1 MRKLKL
7 QIQISI
13 DGFVARPNGMLDW
26 MTFIPDEQQM
36 QYVNDFTDAGDTI
49 LLGRKMADGFVN
61 FWTSVVLNGQESP
74 KYDFARKMVDT
85 PKIVF
90 TKTLDESPWANTVLA
105 KGDLVEEVKT
115 LKAQEGKDIIVYG
128 GVSFVSSLIKADLI
142 DEYHLFVNPV
152 MIGKGL
158 RIFDEIGNTRKLQLE
173 NATGFTNGV
182 AVLFYGRVR

>member
-7 QIQISI
+7 QMQISI

-26 MTFIPDEQQM
+26 MTFTVDDPLIK
-36 QYVNDFTDAGDTI
+36 YVNDFTDAGDTI
-49 LLGRKMADGFVN
+49 LLGRKMTDGFVN
-61 FWTSVVLNGQESP
+61 YWTSVVLKGPDNPE
-74 KYDFARKMVDT
+74 YAFARKMVDT

-105 KGDLVEEVKT
+105 KGDLVEEIKT
-115 LKAQEGKDIIVYG
+115 LKAQDGKDIIVYG
-128 GVSFVSSLIKADLI
+128 GAGFVTSLIKANLI
-142 DEYHLFVNPV
+142 DEYHLFVNPA

-182 AVLFYGRVR
+182 AVLFYGKLG